1 MPSVE
6 SSASGLNGG
15 GSRCATSAH
24 GLQAKKRPI
33 NIEILAGQILHG
45 EWACGQMGGHL
56 GNRSTCGIELR
67 ASFLHGAVPQGLE
80 IDALVHRWGQATQEL
95 VVERHDLAAP
105 VACCCI
111 LGRNEELDE
120 VDENLSDEALG
131 R

>member
-1 MPSVE
+1 MI
-6 SSASGLNGG
+6 
-15 GSRCATSAH
+15 ATSTPA
-24 GLQAKKRPI
+24 LQSKKGSVDI
-33 NIEILAGQILHG
+33 GILAGQIRNG
-45 EWACGQMGGHL
+45 EWACGQIGGHL
-56 GNRSTCGIELR
+56 GKRSACGIELR
-67 ASFLHGAVPQGLE
+67 GSFLHGAVPKGFE
-80 IDALVHRWGQATQEL
+80 IDALVHRWGQAAQEL